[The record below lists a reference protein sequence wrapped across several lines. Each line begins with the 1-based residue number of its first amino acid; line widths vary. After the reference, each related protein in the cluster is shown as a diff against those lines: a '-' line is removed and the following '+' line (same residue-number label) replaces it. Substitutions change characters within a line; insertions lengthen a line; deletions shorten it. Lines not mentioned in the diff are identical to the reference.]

1 MFHLQAVLLPAQPAQ
16 LGLHCG
22 AVRVGSGHLHHS
34 AGEGDVLLQGQL
46 GAVDHEGGVAVR
58 RGLGAEGAGVV
69 WGKTGACSAS
79 AAAMTAWII
88 SMSSTLNAPTA

>member
-22 AVRVGSGHLHHS
+22 AVRVGSGHLHHP

-58 RGLGAEGAGVV
+58 RGLGAEVEAVSVV
-69 WGKTGACSAS
+69 QMEGHRDCG
-79 AAAMTAWII
+79 
-88 SMSSTLNAPTA
+88 LLR